1 MSGEKIISDFVKTL
15 PGKPG
20 VYRMMNK
27 DGDVLYVGK
36 ARNLK
41 KRVTSYTTMKKHPVR
56 LQRMI
61 FETTAMEFITTH
73 TEAEALLL
81 EAELIK
87 KLKPRYNILL
97 RDDKTFP
104 YIMVTT
110 DHDYPQLTKHRG
122 ARDKK
127 CCFYGPFASVGA
139 VNRTLTSL
147 QKAFM
152 LRNCS
157 NHVFENPTPPL
168 PAISD
173 QALYG
178 SLRRFRQ

>member
-81 EAELIK
+81 EATGTLFGESFGQNDYFSLGHMPAHHNLGGAHLIK
-87 KLKPRYNILL
+87 FDTPIQGHCGLIITAIGLGVDPQVTPRV
-97 RDDKTFP
+97 F
-104 YIMVTT
+104 
-110 DHDYPQLTKHRG
+110 
-122 ARDKK
+122 
-127 CCFYGPFASVGA
+127 
-139 VNRTLTSL
+139 TLTCDWSL
-147 QKAFM
+147 DTA
-152 LRNCS
+152 LS
-157 NHVFENPTPPL
+157 NVSAERL
-168 PAISD
+168 
-173 QALYG
+173 
-178 SLRRFRQ
+178 